1 MLNAPGWVKHWS
13 PCRGSALPKAPR
25 TAWKP
30 RAVVAR
36 RKAMRAAAIDLGK
49 VRVGLAVADELG
61 VMAHPRPYLDG
72 RNVRRL
78 LEALQAVAAEEDIGL
93 FLVGLP
99 RELKGAEGPP
109 ARRARKFAA
118 ELAAR
123 TGRRVELVDE
133 WLSTREA
140 RGRLRE
146 QGLDERQLR
155 GRVDSAAAAVLLQSW
170 LDGQARQGG

>member
-1 MLNAPGWVKHWS
+1 
-13 PCRGSALPKAPR
+13 
-25 TAWKP
+25 
-30 RAVVAR
+30 
-36 RKAMRAAAIDLGK
+36 MRAAAIDLGK

-61 VMAHPRPYLDG
+61 VMAHPRPHLDG

-78 LEALQAVAAEEDIGL
+78 LEALSTVAAEEDIGL

-140 RGRLRE
+140 RGRLRD
-146 QGLDERQLR
+146 QGLNERELR
-155 GRVDSAAAAVLLQSW
+155 GRIDSAAAAVLLQSW
-170 LDGQARQGG
+170 LDGQAGQGG

>member
-1 MLNAPGWVKHWS
+1 
-13 PCRGSALPKAPR
+13 
-25 TAWKP
+25 
-30 RAVVAR
+30 
-36 RKAMRAAAIDLGK
+36 MRAAAIDLGK

-61 VMAHPRPYLDG
+61 VMAHPRPHLDG

-78 LEALQAVAAEEDIGL
+78 LEALSAVATEENIGL

-99 RELKGAEGPP
+99 RELKGTEGPP

-140 RGRLRE
+140 RGRLRD

-155 GRVDSAAAAVLLQSW
+155 GRIDSAAAAVLLQSW
-170 LDGQARQGG
+170 LDGQAGQGG